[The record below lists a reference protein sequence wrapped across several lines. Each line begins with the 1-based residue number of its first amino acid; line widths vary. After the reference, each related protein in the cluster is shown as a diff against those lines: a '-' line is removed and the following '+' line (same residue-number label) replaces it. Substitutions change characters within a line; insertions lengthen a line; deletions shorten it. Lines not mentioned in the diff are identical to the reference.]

1 MKGMLVK
8 DFRLLQSQKLFLYM
22 MLLIAILLSFTMEDG
37 SNFIIGYF
45 TFIGATL
52 VSSSISYDEYANGM
66 AALLTLPITKQEYIY
81 EKYLLGMITAILS
94 WMIAMFISIASLISK
109 QQTLDL
115 ISCFE
120 NGFPVLLLSLLFIS
134 IMIPIQ
140 IRFGVRKSYVA
151 MIVVMALTV
160 AAGYLF
166 YLTMTH
172 CGIHIDDIMEQLFT
186 SNTIAFYFIF
196 LLITSTGLLTS
207 LFITLRI
214 INNKDY

>member
-22 MLLIAILLSFTMEDG
+22 MLLIAIILSFTMEDG
-37 SNFIIGYF
+37 SSFMIGYF

-81 EKYLLGMITAILS
+81 EKYLLGMITAVLS

-109 QQTLDL
+109 QQTVDL

-134 IMIPIQ
+134 IMIPVQ

-151 MIVVMALTV
+151 MIVVMALAV
-160 AAGYLF
+160 VAGYLI
-166 YLTMTH
+166 YLAMTH

-186 SNTIAFYFIF
+186 NNTIAFYFIF

>member
-22 MLLIAILLSFTMEDG
+22 MLLIAIILSFTMEDG
-37 SNFIIGYF
+37 SSFMIGYF

-81 EKYLLGMITAILS
+81 EKYLLGMITAVLS

-109 QQTLDL
+109 QQTVDL

-134 IMIPIQ
+134 IMIPVQ

-151 MIVVMALTV
+151 MIVVMALAV
-160 AAGYLF
+160 VAGYLI

-186 SNTIAFYFIF
+186 NNTIAFYFIF

>member
-22 MLLIAILLSFTMEDG
+22 MLLIAIILSFTMEDG
-37 SNFIIGYF
+37 SSFMIGYF

-81 EKYLLGMITAILS
+81 EKYLLGMITAVLS

-109 QQTLDL
+109 QQTVDL

-134 IMIPIQ
+134 IMIPVQ

-151 MIVVMALTV
+151 MIVVMVLAV
-160 AAGYLF
+160 AAGYLI
-166 YLTMTH
+166 YLAMTH

-186 SNTIAFYFIF
+186 NNTIAFYFIF

>member
-22 MLLIAILLSFTMEDG
+22 MLLIAIILSFTMEDG
-37 SNFIIGYF
+37 SSFMIGYF

-81 EKYLLGMITAILS
+81 EKYLLGMITAVLS

-109 QQTLDL
+109 QQTVDL

-120 NGFPVLLLSLLFIS
+120 NGFSVLLLSLLFIS
-134 IMIPIQ
+134 IMIPVQ

-151 MIVVMALTV
+151 MIVVMVLAV
-160 AAGYLF
+160 AAGYLI
-166 YLTMTH
+166 YLAMTH
-172 CGIHIDDIMEQLFT
+172 CGIYIDDIMEQLFIN
-186 SNTIAFYFIF
+186 NTIAFYFIF

>member
-22 MLLIAILLSFTMEDG
+22 MLLIAIILSFTMEDG
-37 SNFIIGYF
+37 SSFMIGYF

-81 EKYLLGMITAILS
+81 EKYLLGMITAVLS

-109 QQTLDL
+109 QQTVDL

-134 IMIPIQ
+134 IMIPVQ

-151 MIVVMALTV
+151 MIVVMVLAV
-160 AAGYLF
+160 VAGYLI
-166 YLTMTH
+166 YLAMTH
-172 CGIHIDDIMEQLFT
+172 CGIYIDDIMEQLFT
-186 SNTIAFYFIF
+186 NNTIAFYFIF

>member
-22 MLLIAILLSFTMEDG
+22 MLLIAIILSFTMEDG
-37 SNFIIGYF
+37 SSFMIGYF

-81 EKYLLGMITAILS
+81 EKYLLGMITAVLS

-109 QQTLDL
+109 QQTVDL

-134 IMIPIQ
+134 IMIPVQ

-151 MIVVMALTV
+151 MIVVMVLAV
-160 AAGYLF
+160 VAGYLI
-166 YLTMTH
+166 YLAMTH
-172 CGIHIDDIMEQLFT
+172 CGIYIDDIMEQLCT
-186 SNTIAFYFIF
+186 NNTIAFYFIF

>member
-22 MLLIAILLSFTMEDG
+22 MLLIAIILSFTMEDG
-37 SNFIIGYF
+37 ASFMIGYF

-81 EKYLLGMITAILS
+81 EKYLLGMITAVLS
-94 WMIAMFISIASLISK
+94 WMIAMFISIVSLISK
-109 QQTLDL
+109 QQTVDL

-134 IMIPIQ
+134 IMIPVQ
-140 IRFGVRKSYVA
+140 IHFGVRKSYVA
-151 MIVVMALTV
+151 MIVVMALAV
-160 AAGYLF
+160 VAGYLF
-166 YLTMTH
+166 YLTMTYF
-172 CGIHIDDIMEQLFT
+172 GIHIDDIMEQLCT
-186 SNTIAFYFIF
+186 NNTIAFYFIF
-196 LLITSTGLLTS
+196 LLIVSTGLLTS

>member
-1 MKGMLVK
+1 
-8 DFRLLQSQKLFLYM
+8 
-22 MLLIAILLSFTMEDG
+22 MEPRYHRAHPR
-37 SNFIIGYF
+37 S
-45 TFIGATL
+45 
-52 VSSSISYDEYANGM
+52 V
-66 AALLTLPITKQEYIY
+66 IY
-81 EKYLLGMITAILS
+81 EKYLLGMITAVLS

-109 QQTLDL
+109 QQTVDL

-134 IMIPIQ
+134 IMIPVQ

-151 MIVVMALTV
+151 MIVVMALAV
-160 AAGYLF
+160 AAGYLI
-166 YLTMTH
+166 YLAMTH

-186 SNTIAFYFIF
+186 NNTIAFYFIF

>member
-22 MLLIAILLSFTMEDG
+22 MLLIAIILSFTMEDG
-37 SNFIIGYF
+37 SSFMIGYF

-81 EKYLLGMITAILS
+81 EKYLLGMITAVLS

-109 QQTLDL
+109 QQTVDL

-134 IMIPIQ
+134 IMIPVQ

-151 MIVVMALTV
+151 MIVVMVLAV
-160 AAGYLF
+160 VAGYLI
-166 YLTMTH
+166 YLAMTH
-172 CGIHIDDIMEQLFT
+172 CGIYIDDIMEQLFT
-186 SNTIAFYFIF
+186 NNTIAFYFIF
-196 LLITSTGLLTS
+196 LLIVSTGLLTS

>member
-22 MLLIAILLSFTMEDG
+22 MLLIAIILSFTMEDG
-37 SNFIIGYF
+37 SSFMIGYF

-81 EKYLLGMITAILS
+81 EKYLLGMITAVLS

-109 QQTLDL
+109 QQTVDL

-134 IMIPIQ
+134 IMIPVQ

-151 MIVVMALTV
+151 MIVVMALAV
-160 AAGYLF
+160 VAGYLI
-166 YLTMTH
+166 YLAMTH

-186 SNTIAFYFIF
+186 NNTIAFYFIF
-196 LLITSTGLLTS
+196 LLIASTGLLTS

>member
-22 MLLIAILLSFTMEDG
+22 MLLIAIILSFTMEDG
-37 SNFIIGYF
+37 SSFMIGYF

-81 EKYLLGMITAILS
+81 EKYLLGMITAVLS
-94 WMIAMFISIASLISK
+94 WMIAMFISIVSLISK
-109 QQTLDL
+109 QQTVDL

-134 IMIPIQ
+134 IMIPVQ

-151 MIVVMALTV
+151 MIVVMALAV
-160 AAGYLF
+160 VAGYLI
-166 YLTMTH
+166 YLAMTH
-172 CGIHIDDIMEQLFT
+172 CGIYIDDIMEQLFT
-186 SNTIAFYFIF
+186 NNTIAFYFIF
-196 LLITSTGLLTS
+196 LLIVSTGLLTS

>member
-22 MLLIAILLSFTMEDG
+22 MLLIAIILSFTMEDG
-37 SNFIIGYF
+37 SSFMIGYF

-81 EKYLLGMITAILS
+81 EKYLLGMITAVLS

-109 QQTLDL
+109 QQTVDL

-134 IMIPIQ
+134 IMIPVQ

-151 MIVVMALTV
+151 MIVVMALAV
-160 AAGYLF
+160 AAGYLI
-166 YLTMTH
+166 YLAMTH

-186 SNTIAFYFIF
+186 NNTIAFYFIF

>member
-22 MLLIAILLSFTMEDG
+22 MLLIAIILSFTMEDG
-37 SNFIIGYF
+37 SSFMIGYF

-81 EKYLLGMITAILS
+81 EKYLLGMITAVLS

-109 QQTLDL
+109 QQTVDL

-134 IMIPIQ
+134 IMIPVQ

-151 MIVVMALTV
+151 MIVVMVLAV
-160 AAGYLF
+160 VAGYLI
-166 YLTMTH
+166 YLAMTH
-172 CGIHIDDIMEQLFT
+172 CGIYIDDIMEQLFT
-186 SNTIAFYFIF
+186 NNTIAFYFIF
-196 LLITSTGLLTS
+196 LLIASTGLFTS

>member
-22 MLLIAILLSFTMEDG
+22 MLLIAIILSFTMEDG
-37 SNFIIGYF
+37 SSFMIGYF

-81 EKYLLGMITAILS
+81 EKYLLGMITAVLS
-94 WMIAMFISIASLISK
+94 WMIAMFISIVSLISK
-109 QQTLDL
+109 QQTVDL

-134 IMIPIQ
+134 IMIPVQ

-151 MIVVMALTV
+151 MIVVMALAV
-160 AAGYLF
+160 VAGYLI
-166 YLTMTH
+166 YLAMTH

-186 SNTIAFYFIF
+186 NNTIAFYFIF

>member
-22 MLLIAILLSFTMEDG
+22 MLLIAIILSFTMEDG
-37 SNFIIGYF
+37 SSFMIGYF

-52 VSSSISYDEYANGM
+52 VSSSISYDEYAKGM

-81 EKYLLGMITAILS
+81 EKYLLGMITAVLS

-109 QQTLDL
+109 QQTVDL

-134 IMIPIQ
+134 IMIPVQ

-151 MIVVMALTV
+151 MIVVMALAV
-160 AAGYLF
+160 VAGYLI
-166 YLTMTH
+166 YLAMTH
-172 CGIHIDDIMEQLFT
+172 CGIYIDDIMEQLFT
-186 SNTIAFYFIF
+186 NNTIAFYFIF
-196 LLITSTGLLTS
+196 LLIVSTGLLTS